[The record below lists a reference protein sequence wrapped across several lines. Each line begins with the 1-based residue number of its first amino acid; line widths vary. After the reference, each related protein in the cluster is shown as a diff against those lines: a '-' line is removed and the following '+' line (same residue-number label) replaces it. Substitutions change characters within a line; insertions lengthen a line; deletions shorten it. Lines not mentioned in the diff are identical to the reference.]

1 MHAELA
7 ATMIAHGEEMVQLN
21 KIKRLKN
28 TLLNGSQQI
37 WGEKEAFN
45 QESMLQISR
54 NNALEGKLLLI
65 KNQSTSKEE
74 QQI

>member
-28 TLLNGSQQI
+28 TLLNGSKQI
-37 WGEKEAFN
+37 WGENEAFN
-45 QESMLQISR
+45 QEAMLQISR
-54 NNALEGKLLLI
+54 NNALEGKLPLTR
-65 KNQSTSKEE
+65 KQFASKEE